1 MLIIITKAYKTKKFC
16 LDFLIFHKKN
26 TSDVIKLGKK
36 KFPHSLEMPETE
48 RLFMGTLVL
57 LIGISLYEACRKQDF
72 ISVRLSL
79 PLFCSQAVK
88 ERIYNHTYIQI
99 KLLII
104 SFLNFIMKINL
115 KTSERLNFYF
125 LIMYLVLALFYL
137 KIW

>member
-1 MLIIITKAYKTKKFC
+1 MLIIITKAHKTKKIIFIC
-16 LDFLIFHKKN
+16 KFRLLDISLKKYLWCFQVRKIF
-26 TSDVIKLGKK
+26 
-36 KFPHSLEMPETE
+36 FPHSLEMPETE

-57 LIGISLYEACRKQDF
+57 LIGISSGEACRKQDF

-125 LIMYLVLALFYL
+125 WLCI
-137 KIW
+137 